1 MEHIHLFDQVLY
13 TALFLLATSL
23 LYIFSLKVSL
33 PYTIALL
40 ISGFLGQFAIHTFNL
55 DIHLSL
61 SPDFTYYILLPLLLF
76 EAAMHINIHQ
86 FKRQFKTI
94 TFLATFG
101 LMVSIFVVAVCLALF
116 LKLPFEIALLFGA
129 IISATDPIAV
139 LALFKTL
146 GAPKRLSLVAD
157 GESMFN
163 DATAVIA
170 FRLISAFVVANEA
183 FETHTLIQSAGN
195 FLYVFLGSIV
205 LGTILG
211 YLTSVVVKRIRTD
224 QILNATILT
233 SLALGSFVLAEH
245 TFHVSGVMTTVM
257 AGVIFGNLARGRMK
271 QVVIKFVEEY
281 FGYLGFLALSVVF
294 FFASFNLDVSLFTSS
309 LATLAIVVLSVLIA
323 RAISVY
329 LTVYLSNRLPG
340 FRNEPNIP
348 MSWQHILNWG
358 GLRGVIPLVLV
369 YSLPET
375 FAYKQLMLQFTF
387 AALLFTLFVNGLTI
401 KTLLVKLKLHIP
413 RNEEKIIQDELNLFT
428 IEALRKKLQTIP
440 KREFDQGIIKEMDQ
454 DLAHNAE
461 QYKDNILILADSKTF
476 LQSLKIEALEI
487 ERLKLRSLYEQRRF
501 SEQVLYE
508 YESELDLQLDAIE
521 YPHMYQTEGINRKGE
536 VYSKKAFRKRL
547 IQFRRLIAQYS
558 FVSKL
563 LHITEKDIIIE
574 RYTLLR
580 ARLLTSY
587 EVLDFLERL
596 EEQFPKTQHIKE
608 AVAEVRSMHEKYV
621 ENNKEGIA
629 EIAEEYPEYV
639 TEYQKRIISQIIES

>member
-1 MEHIHLFDQVLY
+1 MEHGILNQVFY
-13 TALFLLATSL
+13 TAIFLLTTSL
-23 LYIFSLKVSL
+23 LYMLSSKISL
-33 PYTIALL
+33 PYTVALL
-40 ISGFLGQFAIHTFNL
+40 ITGFLGQLAIHFFNL
-55 DIHLSL
+55 NVHLSL
-61 SPDFTYYILLPLLLF
+61 SPDLTYYILLPVLLF

-170 FRLISAFVVANEA
+170 FRLISTFVIAQQAFQTQTV
-183 FETHTLIQSAGN
+183 LQSVGN
-195 FLYVFLGSIV
+195 FFYVFFGSIA
-205 LGTILG
+205 LGTFLG
-211 YLTSVVVKRIRTD
+211 YLASVLVKRIRTD

-281 FGYLGFLALSVVF
+281 FAYLGFLALSLVF
-294 FFASFNLDVSLFTSS
+294 FFASFNLDVNLFTSS
-309 LATLAIVVLSVLIA
+309 LPTLAIVIVTVLLA
-323 RAISVY
+323 RAVSVY
-329 LTVYLSNRLPG
+329 LTVFLSNVLPG
-340 FRNEPNIP
+340 FKNEPNIP

-369 YSLPET
+369 YSLPDSFE
-375 FAYKQLMLQFTF
+375 YKQLMLQFTF

-401 KTLLVKLKLHIP
+401 KWLLVKLKLHVP
-413 RNEEKIIQDELNLFT
+413 RNEEKIIQDELSLFRL
-428 IEALRKKLQTIP
+428 ESLRKKLQSIP
-440 KREFDQGIIKEMDQ
+440 TREFDQKIIKEMDNE
-454 DLAHNAE
+454 LVAKAE
-461 QYKDNILILADSKTF
+461 KYKSNILMLADSKTF
-476 LQSLKIEALEI
+476 LQSLKIEALEL
-487 ERLKLRSLYEQRRF
+487 ERMKLRSLYEQRRF

-508 YESELDLQLDAIE
+508 YESELDLQLDALEHPNI
-521 YPHMYQTEGINRKGE
+521 YQTQGINRKGE
-536 VYSKKAFRKRL
+536 VYSKKAFRKKL
-547 IQFRRLIAQYS
+547 IQFRRFIAQYA
-558 FVSKL
+558 FISKL
-563 LHITEKDIIIE
+563 LHITEKDLITE
-574 RYTLLR
+574 RYTLIR

-587 EVLDFLERL
+587 EVLDFLDRL
-596 EEQFPKTQHIKE
+596 EKQFPKTEHIIS
-608 AVAEVRSMHEKYV
+608 AIAEVRVIHQKYI
-621 ENNKEGIA
+621 ENNKIGIA
-629 EIAEEYPEYV
+629 EITEEYPEYV
-639 TEYQKRIISQIIES
+639 KEYQKKIISRIIEM